1 MATVETHTDRLPTTR
16 EPTAREREEERSAE
30 VVAGGSM
37 VEAIA
42 GVAAVVLAILGLAGL
57 LPVYLLA
64 IAAIA
69 VGVALLFEGG
79 AIAVRYSRLLT
90 ETAGSRLSS
99 TELGGGMGVEVLGG
113 IAGIALGIL
122 ALLGLVPLTL
132 TAVAAIVF
140 GGTLLLSSGTAT
152 RLNCLVIDGHG
163 LPDTA
168 RRVAREA
175 VFAAASVRVLVGLA
189 GGILGL
195 LALLGIY
202 PMVLALVAMLCLGA
216 SVLLSGAAISSK
228 MLGILHR

>member
-1 MATVETHTDRLPTTR
+1 MATVDTHTDRLPTTH
-16 EPTAREREEERSAE
+16 EPTPREREEERSAE

-90 ETAGSRLSS
+90 ETVGSRLSS
-99 TELGGGMGVEVLGG
+99 AELDGGMGVEVLGG
-113 IAGIALGIL
+113 IAGIVLGIL

-140 GGTLLLSSGTAT
+140 GGTLLLSSGTAA

-163 LPDTA
+163 LPDTT

-175 VFAAASVRVLVGLA
+175 VFAAASV
-189 GGILGL
+189 
-195 LALLGIY
+195 
-202 PMVLALVAMLCLGA
+202 
-216 SVLLSGAAISSK
+216 
-228 MLGILHR
+228 